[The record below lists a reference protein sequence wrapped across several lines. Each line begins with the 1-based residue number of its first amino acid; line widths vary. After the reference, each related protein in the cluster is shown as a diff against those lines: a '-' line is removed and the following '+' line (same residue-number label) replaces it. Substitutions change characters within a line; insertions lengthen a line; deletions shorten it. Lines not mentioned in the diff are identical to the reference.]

1 MVQFPRARFN
11 GILGKSAS
19 CRPHLSCVIA
29 NRRADTPPP
38 SLRSSAAALVWQSRT
53 WRNASVGA
61 GRFPRQC
68 AHCLGMTKRC
78 HGEPARRRPSPVI
91 ANQCRSTG
99 VAISDVE
106 KRISR
111 CKKIPTAVCALPR
124 NDEKVSWRTGAQT
137 PLFCHCEPVPQH
149 WCGNLRAF
157 NCILIQPNITTKL

>member
-1 MVQFPRARFN
+1 MFLTKVMVQFPKARFN

-38 SLRSSAAALVWQSRT
+38 SLRTSAAALVWQSRT
-53 WRNASVGA
+53 WRNVSAGA

-78 HGEPARRRPSPVI
+78 HCEPARRHPSPVI

-106 KRISR
+106 KRIGR
-111 CKKIPTAVCALPR
+111 CKKIPMV
-124 NDEKVSWRTGAQT
+124 VWRTASEGQKGVMGVAISGPST
-137 PLFCHCEPVPQH
+137 AYSYSLILPQ
-149 WCGNLRAF
+149 
-157 NCILIQPNITTKL
+157 NCK